1 MKPAVAILLGLIPAA
16 LYAAAVCFIGF
27 RYTGIIGIFL
37 MLLAWRFI
45 WKKTQ
50 TPQAAPK
57 NESTAPDLSVYVM
70 RDQQTFGPFTHAEC
84 VQMIENGQLQPTD
97 WAYLEGDDECEPL
110 GELLAG
116 IVACD

>member
-1 MKPAVAILLGLIPAA
+1 MKPAFAILLGLIPAA
-16 LYAAAVCFIGF
+16 LYAAAVYFIGF

-50 TPQAAPK
+50 AAQPASK
-57 NESTAPDLSVYVM
+57 KEPTAPDLSVYVM
-70 RDQQTFGPFTHAEC
+70 RDQQTFGPFTHGEC
-84 VQMIENGQLQPTD
+84 LQMIESGQLQPTD

-116 IVACD
+116 IVSCD